1 MKKLIIAASLIAFS
15 LPVVAQDNILAEK
28 PIYTLGEAKTWTA
41 GDQSY
46 TFITEDLQKLVAV
59 PTNTSNVFLYP
70 ENGTLNTP
78 ENQALGAQGFYIDL
92 GSSQEVGTVS
102 TTWEGAAADSY
113 DIYLTDAVPTLDIL
127 NTTPTYSITGL
138 GQYTENTA
146 VLPSGAK
153 GRYLVFQVTKATNW
167 GWGIKIRS
175 ISATAPA
182 DDVLTTFKVN
192 PSILVAERQTPVTLT
207 ILNQF
212 GLAIPQDQVQIIV
225 SDNAV
230 YENGSLTVLS
240 GNSATFTATLG
251 GENIQSTVYVA
262 VAPEV
267 PAATSIKTPIY
278 SNTVTDYNGT
288 AEFTTDWNGGAQ
300 KLGQLEFAD
309 GEVAMQFG
317 NTRCV
322 FFSNTA
328 TTGAWN
334 GSINPAEEGYR
345 NLCLE
350 VFSGTDTECTIEFE
364 SVENLEGGHTYPF
377 TLKAGEWNPI
387 VVNVAGATKLG
398 NLSIRFTEANSADIL
413 LTNIYFS
420 PAYVEGDETAP
431 VLGEITAEAGM
442 TSITLSLTATD
453 DLSEDIYYS
462 ITDGSKTYA
471 TSGKSGETVGYTIS
485 GLEPSTI
492 YDLAVTASDGL
503 NVSEA
508 KNLEVKTTGMP
519 DPETPSAPESQIM
532 ALYSNAYGVTELPT
546 FDAWGSSGVM
556 STAVTE
562 SGKTVLMFGNYKG
575 QWGGLVNL
583 DMDITG
589 TNTLNI
595 DIFGDAED
603 GSLTIAPV
611 WAGHSDT
618 PNTTVEVKASQ
629 WNNYQIP
636 LSEFGMEQYGNTV
649 IQLALTNSTMTSF
662 AIDNIFFSGDI
673 DLAVDTVSE
682 STDSTVDVFTL
693 QGIRVKRRVDYSN
706 ALNNLPAGIYI
717 VGGKKVQLC
726 K

>member
-1 MKKLIIAASLIAFS
+1 MKKFIIGAALITAVMPAI
-15 LPVVAQDNILAEK
+15 AQDNILAEK
-28 PIYTLGEAKTWTA
+28 SIYTLGEAKTWTA

-59 PTNTSNVFLYP
+59 PTNTSNVYLYP
-70 ENGTLNTP
+70 ENGTLNTA
-78 ENQALGAQGFYIDL
+78 ENQALGAQGFYIDM
-92 GSSQEVGTVS
+92 GTSQEVGTVT

-113 DIYLTDAVPTLDIL
+113 DIYLTDSEPTLDIL

-167 GWGIKIRS
+167 GWGVKIRS

-182 DDVLTTFKVN
+182 DDVLTTFKVS
-192 PSILVAERQTPVTLT
+192 PSIVVADRQTPVTLT

-212 GLAIPQDQVQIIV
+212 GLAIPQDQVQIVV

-251 GENIQSTVYVA
+251 EETIQATVYVA

-267 PAATSIKTPIY
+267 PAASSIKTPIY
-278 SNTVTDYNGT
+278 SNTVTDYNST

-309 GEVAMQFG
+309 GEIAMLFG

-322 FFSNTA
+322 FFSNTV

-345 NLCLE
+345 NLCLD
-350 VFSGTDTECTIEFE
+350 VFSGIDTECTIEFE

-387 VVNVAGATKLG
+387 VVNVTGATKLG
-398 NLSIRFTEANSADIL
+398 NLSIRFTEANAADIL
-413 LTNIYFS
+413 LSNIYFT

-442 TSITLSLTATD
+442 TSITLSLSATD

-462 ITDGSKTYA
+462 ITDGTKTYA
-471 TSGKSGETVGYTIS
+471 ASGKSGETIEYVIN
-485 GLEPSTI
+485 GLEPSTTYNI
-492 YDLAVTASDGL
+492 AVTASDGL

-508 KNLEVKTTGMP
+508 KTLEVKTTGMP
-519 DPETPSAPESQIM
+519 DAPEVTTPADKVI
-532 ALYSNAYGVTELPT
+532 AVYSNAYEATELPA
-546 FDAWGSSGVM
+546 FDAWGSSANM
-556 STAVTE
+556 STTKTE
-562 SGKTVLMFGNYKG
+562 GGNTVLLFGNYMG

-583 DMDITG
+583 DLDVTG
-589 TNTLNI
+589 ANMLNI

-618 PNTTVEVKASQ
+618 PNKTLEVKAVQ
-629 WNNYQIP
+629 WNTYHIP
-636 LSEFGMEQYGNTV
+636 LSDFGIEQYGNTV
-649 IQLALTNSTMTSF
+649 IQLALTNSTMSSF
-662 AIDNIFFSGDI
+662 AVDNIYFSGDTE
-673 DLAVDTVSE
+673 LSVNTVGIADP
-682 STDSTVDVFTL
+682 TNDDVYNL
-693 QGIRVKRRVDYSN
+693 QGIRVGKASD
-706 ALNNLPAGIYI
+706 LNNLPRGIYI
-717 VGGKKVQLC
+717 VRGKKLI
-726 K
+726 KL

>member
-1 MKKLIIAASLIAFS
+1 M
-15 LPVVAQDNILAEK
+15 
-28 PIYTLGEAKTWTA
+28 
-41 GDQSY
+41 
-46 TFITEDLQKLVAV
+46 AV

-70 ENGTLNTP
+70 ENGTLNTA
-78 ENQALGAQGFYIDL
+78 ENQELGAQGFYIDM
-92 GSSQEVGTVS
+92 GTSQEVGTVT

-113 DIYLTDAVPTLDIL
+113 DIYLTDAEPTLDIL
-127 NTTPTYSITGL
+127 NTEPVYSITGL

-167 GWGIKIRS
+167 GWGVKIRS

-182 DDVLTTFKVN
+182 DDVLSTFKVS
-192 PSILVAERQTPVTLT
+192 PSILVADRQTPVTLT

-212 GLAIPQDQVQIIV
+212 GLAIPQDKVQIVV

-251 GENIQSTVYVA
+251 GETIESTVYVA

-278 SNTVTDYNGT
+278 SNTVTDYNAT

-317 NTRCV
+317 NARCV
-322 FFSNTA
+322 FFSNTE

-334 GSINPAEEGYR
+334 GNINPAEEGYR
-345 NLCLE
+345 NLCLD
-350 VFSGTDTECTIEFE
+350 VFSGSDTECTIEFE

-377 TLKAGEWNPI
+377 TLKGGEWNPI

-398 NLSIRFTEANSADIL
+398 NLSIRFTESNSADIL
-413 LTNIYFS
+413 LANIFFT

-442 TSITLSLTATD
+442 TSVTLSLTATD
-453 DLSEDIYYS
+453 DLSEDVYYS
-462 ITDGSKTYA
+462 ITDGTKTYA
-471 TSGKSGETVGYTIS
+471 ASGKSGETIEYVIT
-485 GLEPSTI
+485 GLEPSTTYNI
-492 YDLAVTASDGL
+492 AVTASDGL
-503 NVSEA
+503 NVSDA
-508 KNLEVKTTGMP
+508 KTLEVKTTGMP
-519 DPETPSAPESQIM
+519 DSPEVSTPADRVI
-532 ALYSNAYGVTELPT
+532 AVYSNAYEATELPA
-546 FDAWGSSGVM
+546 FDAWGSAANM
-556 STAVTE
+556 STTKTE
-562 SGKTVLMFGNYKG
+562 GGNTVLLFGNYMG

-583 DMDITG
+583 DLDVEGANM
-589 TNTLNI
+589 LNI

-618 PNTTVEVKASQ
+618 PNTTVEVKAAQ
-629 WNNYQIP
+629 WNRYALP
-636 LSEFGMEQYGNTV
+636 LSQFGIEDYGYTV
-649 IQLALTNSTMTSF
+649 IQLALTNSTMASF
-662 AIDNIFFSGDI
+662 AVDNIYFSGEETLSVETIGTPNQTND
-673 DLAVDTVSE
+673 
-682 STDSTVDVFTL
+682 DVYNL
-693 QGIRVKRRVDYSN
+693 QGIRVAKASDLQS
-706 ALNNLPAGIYI
+706 LPRGIYI
-717 VGGKKVQLC
+717 IDGKKVVVRN
-726 K
+726 